1 MATDKPRF
9 TITMDEDTL
18 DLVDAYKY
26 KNKINTQSKAIIRLV
41 RKGLEEISEKSGS
54 KKASAMLS
62 EEALRVARDY
72 SSLDRWGKQTV
83 RSVLDDEHARCEDEA
98 RFLKETEEPKEP
110 KVITL
115 YSEPSAA
122 GIASPVEGKDYCFIE
137 LGPDDPHGAAYAVQL
152 QGDSMEPDFPDGSI
166 VFVNHDAV
174 EDGDSYVING
184 VKHFITGGAHCDFLC
199 CFAITNKEDP
209 KHGMTCFVV
218 EKGTPG
224 MKIASEDNKMG
235 IRGARTAE
243 IVFEDCRVPKENMVG
258 KLNGGYRL
266 ALDVVDRGRIGIAA
280 MAVGIGQAA
289 LDLAIKY
296 SKEREVFKR
305 PISKFQGIQWMLADA
320 ATQLEAAR
328 MLTYYAADLKE
339 QGVPFT
345 KQAAMAKLFA
355 AEASHKVVDT
365 ALQIHGGYGYMKE
378 YAIERIYRDQRIT
391 ELFEG
396 TSQVQKIV
404 IAGQL
409 LH

>member
-1 MATDKPRF
+1 MEFKYTEDQIALRRAVREWAQSYLAPKAEEIDVNNRF
-9 TITMDEDTL
+9 PTETIKALGEQ
-18 DLVDAYKY
+18 DLMGLAYPEELGGAGYDA
-26 KNKINTQSKAIIRLV
+26 ISEAIAM
-41 RKGLEEISEKSGS
+41 EEISAAC
-54 KKASAMLS
+54 AS
-62 EEALRVARDY
+62 
-72 SSLDRWGKQTV
+72 T
-83 RSVLDDEHARCEDEA
+83 
-98 RFLKETEEPKEP
+98 
-110 KVITL
+110 
-115 YSEPSAA
+115 
-122 GIASPVEGKDYCFIE
+122 
-137 LGPDDPHGAAYAVQL
+137 
-152 QGDSMEPDFPDGSI
+152 GSI
-166 VFVNHDAV
+166 ITGHYLGFDALYLAGTPEQKEKWLRPALEGEKYAAFCLTEPAGGSDMTSNKTTAV
-174 EDGDSYVING
+174 EDGDYYVING

-218 EKGTPG
+218 EKDTPG

-258 KLNGGYRL
+258 VLNGGYRL

-296 SKEREVFKR
+296 AKEREVFKR

>member
-1 MATDKPRF
+1 MEFKYTEDQIALRRAVREWAQSYLAPKAEEIDVNNRF
-9 TITMDEDTL
+9 PTETIKALGEQ
-18 DLVDAYKY
+18 DLMGLAYPEELGGAGYDA
-26 KNKINTQSKAIIRLV
+26 ISEAIAM
-41 RKGLEEISEKSGS
+41 EEISAAC
-54 KKASAMLS
+54 AS
-62 EEALRVARDY
+62 
-72 SSLDRWGKQTV
+72 T
-83 RSVLDDEHARCEDEA
+83 
-98 RFLKETEEPKEP
+98 
-110 KVITL
+110 
-115 YSEPSAA
+115 
-122 GIASPVEGKDYCFIE
+122 
-137 LGPDDPHGAAYAVQL
+137 
-152 QGDSMEPDFPDGSI
+152 GSI
-166 VFVNHDAV
+166 ITGHYLEPAGGSDMTSNKTTAV
-174 EDGDSYVING
+174 EDGDYYVING

-218 EKGTPG
+218 EKDTPG

-258 KLNGGYRL
+258 ELNGGYRL

-296 SKEREVFKR
+296 AKEREVFKR

>member
-1 MATDKPRF
+1 MDFHLTNEQQMLRKMYREFAENEVKP
-9 TITMDEDTL
+9 L
-18 DLVDAYKY
+18 A
-26 KNKINTQSKAIIRLV
+26 
-41 RKGLEEISEKSGS
+41 EEIDEEERFPMETVEKMAKLGMMGIYFPKEYGGAGFGMMEKSLMVTELAKQCASTAEVMAVHTMAITGIIKYGTPEQKEKWLRPALEGEKYAAFCLTEPAGGS
-54 KKASAMLS
+54 DMTSNK
-62 EEALRVARDY
+62 
-72 SSLDRWGKQTV
+72 T
-83 RSVLDDEHARCEDEA
+83 
-98 RFLKETEEPKEP
+98 T
-110 KVITL
+110 
-115 YSEPSAA
+115 
-122 GIASPVEGKDYCFIE
+122 
-137 LGPDDPHGAAYAVQL
+137 
-152 QGDSMEPDFPDGSI
+152 
-166 VFVNHDAV
+166 AV
-174 EDGDSYVING
+174 EDGDYYVING

-218 EKGTPG
+218 EKDTPG

-258 KLNGGYRL
+258 ELNGGYRL

-296 SKEREVFKR
+296 AKEREVFKR

>member
-1 MATDKPRF
+1 MEFKYTEDQIALRRAVREWAQSYLAPKAEEIDVNNRF
-9 TITMDEDTL
+9 PTETIKALGEQ
-18 DLVDAYKY
+18 DLMGLAYPEELGGAGYDA
-26 KNKINTQSKAIIRLV
+26 ISEAIAM
-41 RKGLEEISEKSGS
+41 EEIS
-54 KKASAMLS
+54 
-62 EEALRVARDY
+62 
-72 SSLDRWGKQTV
+72 
-83 RSVLDDEHARCEDEA
+83 
-98 RFLKETEEPKEP
+98 
-110 KVITL
+110 
-115 YSEPSAA
+115 AA
-122 GIASPVEGKDYCFIE
+122 C
-137 LGPDDPHGAAYAVQL
+137 AAT
-152 QGDSMEPDFPDGSI
+152 GSI
-166 VFVNHDAV
+166 ITGHYLGFDALYLAGTPEQKEKWLRPALEGEKYAAFCLTEPAGGSDMTSNKTTAV

-258 KLNGGYRL
+258 ELNGGYRL

-289 LDLAIKY
+289 LDLAVKY
-296 SKEREVFKR
+296 AKEREVFKR

-339 QGVPFT
+339 PGRSLHQAGRDGQAVCRGSFPQG
-345 KQAAMAKLFA
+345 
-355 AEASHKVVDT
+355 
-365 ALQIHGGYGYMKE
+365 G
-378 YAIERIYRDQRIT
+378 
-391 ELFEG
+391 
-396 TSQVQKIV
+396 
-404 IAGQL
+404 
-409 LH
+409 

>member
-1 MATDKPRF
+1 MEFKYT
-9 TITMDEDTL
+9 EDQIALRRAVREWAQSYLAPKAAEL
-18 DLVDAYKY
+18 DLNNRFPTETIKALGEQDLMGLAYPEELGGAGYDA
-26 KNKINTQSKAIIRLV
+26 ISEAIAM
-41 RKGLEEISEKSGS
+41 EEIS
-54 KKASAMLS
+54 
-62 EEALRVARDY
+62 
-72 SSLDRWGKQTV
+72 
-83 RSVLDDEHARCEDEA
+83 
-98 RFLKETEEPKEP
+98 
-110 KVITL
+110 
-115 YSEPSAA
+115 AA
-122 GIASPVEGKDYCFIE
+122 C
-137 LGPDDPHGAAYAVQL
+137 AAT
-152 QGDSMEPDFPDGSI
+152 GSI
-166 VFVNHDAV
+166 ITGHYLGFDALYLAGTPEQKEKWLRPALEGEKYAAFCLTEPAGGSDMTANKTTAV
-174 EDGDSYVING
+174 EDGDCYVLNG
-184 VKHFITGGAHCDFLC
+184 VKHFITGGAHADFLC
-199 CFAITNKEDP
+199 TFAYTDRSAGK
-209 KHGMTCFVV
+209 KGFTCFVV

-224 MKIASEDNKMG
+224 FEIASEDDKMG

-243 IVFEDCRVPKENMVG
+243 VVFKDCRVPKENIVG
-258 KLNGGYRL
+258 EIGGGYRL

-280 MAVGIGQAA
+280 MSVGIGQAA

-296 SKEREVFKR
+296 AKEREVFGR

-345 KQAAMAKLFA
+345 KQASMAKLFA

-378 YAIERIYRDQRIT
+378 YPIERIYRDQRIV

-396 TSQVQKIV
+396 TSQVQRIV